1 MRRWVCVI
9 ALLTG
14 FSGQGYV
21 WSARPRDPVPVERR
35 IARHVPGGGMEL
47 AAAWWRRP

>member
-21 WSARPRDPVPVERR
+21 WTARPREPVPVERPIDR
-35 IARHVPGGGMEL
+35 PVPARGLRL
-47 AAAWWRRP
+47 AADWWRRP

>member
-21 WSARPRDPVPVERR
+21 WTARPRDPVPVERR
-35 IARHVPGGGMEL
+35 IDRPAPARGIRL
-47 AAAWWRRP
+47 TADWWRRS